1 MLRIN
6 GKVAKILSPGFS
18 YNMMSKSNE
27 LHWKWS
33 GTIIA
38 FLRGKVTGPKNYS
51 IIIKRHPM
59 NWQTFDQTFL
69 LFSHISHAKKYNDAH
84 NRLTHFLETR
94 SL

>member
-18 YNMMSKSNE
+18 YNMMSKSNK
-27 LHWKWS
+27 LHRKWS

-51 IIIKRHPM
+51 TIIKSILGIGKPL
-59 NWQTFDQTFL
+59 TKL
-69 LFSHISHAKKYNDAH
+69 LYCLAIFHMQKKYNDAH